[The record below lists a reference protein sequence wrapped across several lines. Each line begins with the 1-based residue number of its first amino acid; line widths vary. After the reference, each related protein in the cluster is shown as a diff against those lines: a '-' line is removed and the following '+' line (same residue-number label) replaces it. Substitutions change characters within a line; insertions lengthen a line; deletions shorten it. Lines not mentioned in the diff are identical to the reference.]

1 MHTNLRLG
9 DARVQITN
17 VERSRGKRGR
27 RNSRRSSR
35 GSGSSSSHVFCF
47 FVLWFGLEL
56 FLDGSEK
63 TCSGNKKIQSS
74 GSQNSLIY
82 SAEHRGRRINISHF
96 RVNPYNHKSLSP
108 TSPKP
113 IIIKRIP
120 MQYSRSVLCD
130 ARPWGVSARN
140 KHHYLLFV
148 FGWARA
154 VSLAYLNILQLQSV
168 HPATSATAAPDLV
181 KIDPSHGLES
191 PASRRPCDAVKIS
204 RAALGGGPTRL
215 RRSPGHLSNH
225 HCKLLKCDLPV
236 PVLRTGNHRR
246 IVE

>member
-1 MHTNLRLG
+1 M
-9 DARVQITN
+9 
-17 VERSRGKRGR
+17 GR
-27 RNSRRSSR
+27 RRPAQETRKFTPHS
-35 GSGSSSSHVFCF
+35 
-47 FVLWFGLEL
+47 
-56 FLDGSEK
+56 
-63 TCSGNKKIQSS
+63 
-74 GSQNSLIY
+74 SQNSLIF

-96 RVNPYNHKSLSP
+96 SVNPYNHKSLSP

-113 IIIKRIP
+113 IINKRIP
-120 MQYSRSVLCD
+120 MQYSRSFLCD

-154 VSLAYLNILQLQSV
+154 VALAYLNILHLQSV

-225 HCKLLKCDLPV
+225 HCKLLKCDLASACTEN
-236 PVLRTGNHRR
+236 RQHRSREDR
-246 IVE
+246 IVDEPSQGRVPC